1 MFKKKKKRETKE
13 REEYLKYSFI
23 NNSILLSMATINK
36 NGFYEMWRQ
45 ENEQY
50 SIQILCI
57 NLETGEFQAFDR
69 FHWMDEPRI
78 VVNPPAWFEKDGVL
92 IHCDPLEEA
101 GTYYNKDLWT
111 PIQLHYTMSWLK
123 DCLAS
128 WRENMN
134 IRVNG
139 TEITLND
146 ELCEKFKEKV
156 LYEITENECR
166 MYAEAF
172 FEKNFDA
179 IINLYPKSSIEKV
192 IENAMQKECE
202 L

>member
-69 FHWMDEPRI
+69 FHWMHEPFDEPFTGI
-78 VVNPPAWFEKDGVL
+78 YGVY
-92 IHCDPLEEA
+92 D
-101 GTYYNKDLWT
+101 KDLWT
-111 PIQLHYTMSWLK
+111 PIKFHFTEKWLK
-123 DCLAS
+123 EHLLSD
-128 WRENMN
+128 
-134 IRVNG
+134 
-139 TEITLND
+139 
-146 ELCEKFKEKV
+146 
-156 LYEITENECR
+156 
-166 MYAEAF
+166 
-172 FEKNFDA
+172 
-179 IINLYPKSSIEKV
+179 
-192 IENAMQKECE
+192 
-202 L
+202 